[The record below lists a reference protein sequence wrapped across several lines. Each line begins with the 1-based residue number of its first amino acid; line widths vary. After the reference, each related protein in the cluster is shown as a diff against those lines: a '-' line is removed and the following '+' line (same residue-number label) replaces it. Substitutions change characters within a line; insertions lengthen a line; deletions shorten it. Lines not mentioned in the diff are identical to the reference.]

1 VFSLPESLHT
11 LKNRNYQKIFSASL
25 TSNVGSWVE
34 TVVIGIFVQ
43 QLTGSASLVGI
54 VFAMRYGSNVF
65 ISPFGGWCADRFN
78 RKRLLMLTNF
88 ISSLIAISIGI
99 LVSHGSVKYW
109 MLIFF
114 VGTTGIM
121 DAIGHPTYQAFLSE
135 LVPKKIYSGAMSLM
149 FSQWNMARIIGPA
162 IAALLVRNDNYEFAF
177 YVNAVSFWAV
187 IITLFSIRSL
197 PHKRDTGIKTTWV
210 DGLNWVFKE
219 QKLARVVATHSASV
233 FFAGGLIAVIPNVA
247 DEVFHSRVFGTSML
261 NISMAIGAI
270 LITIFYTTIANKYG
284 KNKTLAIL
292 ARFVPL
298 TVLAFGFAPNL
309 LIGCLVI
316 AFFGITH
323 MGTLTGIIT
332 EIQLLA
338 PPDLKGKVS
347 SVFSAILG
355 TFLLLATLTYGYL
368 IDAFDARFAFSVIAI
383 GHVTVQL
390 VIGLYSHKWGIRA
403 TYNII
408 EDDVKVVVPEVE
420 DISPLIDL

>member
-1 VFSLPESLHT
+1 
-11 LKNRNYQKIFSASL
+11 
-25 TSNVGSWVE
+25 
-34 TVVIGIFVQ
+34 
-43 QLTGSASLVGI
+43 
-54 VFAMRYGSNVF
+54 M
-65 ISPFGGWCADRFN
+65 
-78 RKRLLMLTNF
+78 
-88 ISSLIAISIGI
+88 
-99 LVSHGSVKYW
+99 
-109 MLIFF
+109 
-114 VGTTGIM
+114 
-121 DAIGHPTYQAFLSE
+121 
-135 LVPKKIYSGAMSLM
+135 
-149 FSQWNMARIIGPA
+149 
-162 IAALLVRNDNYEFAF
+162 
-177 YVNAVSFWAV
+177 
-187 IITLFSIRSL
+187 
-197 PHKRDTGIKTTWV
+197 
-210 DGLNWVFKE
+210 
-219 QKLARVVATHSASV
+219 VATHSASV

-347 SVFSAILG
+347 SVFSVILG